1 MLFLSSG
8 KLILQSKRLNLI
20 YLRVFAREVVEKV
33 LELDEEKK
41 NTEKAFHD
49 FLPQSVVRDL
59 KDNKVQSINNQHP
72 IIFFHFVQETA
83 ENFDCVTIFFGDI
96 IGFNALTADCSAV
109 EVDIL
114 NKE

>member
-41 NTEKAFHD
+41 NTEKVFHD
-49 FLPQSVVRDL
+49 FLP
-59 KDNKVQSINNQHP
+59 
-72 IIFFHFVQETA
+72 
-83 ENFDCVTIFFGDI
+83 
-96 IGFNALTADCSAV
+96 
-109 EVDIL
+109 
-114 NKE
+114 